1 MYCDLVFVMFILF
14 LETNIGD
21 FIGRLMSLD
30 EDCAA
35 VDLSFTIDEVF
46 PVCLLLVLLFIIGII
61 VYFQCLQDE
70 TSFPIERN
78 DNITYNCS
86 YSFTVNFRVL

>member
-1 MYCDLVFVMFILF
+1 MYFDLVFVMFILF
-14 LETNIGD
+14 LETNIDG

-46 PVCLLLVLLFIIGII
+46 QFVYCCYYCLF
-61 VYFQCLQDE
+61 
-70 TSFPIERN
+70 SM
-78 DNITYNCS
+78 
-86 YSFTVNFRVL
+86 FTG

>member
-1 MYCDLVFVMFILF
+1 MYSDLVFVMFILF
-14 LETNIGD
+14 LETNIGG

-46 PVCLLLVLLFIIGII
+46 QFVYCWYYCLLLSLLLFIFN
-61 VYFQCLQDE
+61 VYRMRLHFLLKE
-70 TSFPIERN
+70 MT
-78 DNITYNCS
+78 T
-86 YSFTVNFRVL
+86 